1 MPIFNS
7 SNEIGDRVERRDPR
21 KKSSRRLR
29 YIYLRFLRMRG
40 TPAEIARGFSVGV
53 FAGMYPFFGFQ
64 TILAVAVAALLKG
77 TKLAAAAGTWISN
90 PLTYIPIYAFNFQVG
105 RFLLRSNV
113 TFTFTSQSLHQI
125 LQTGADLAWVML
137 VGSTAVGGFVAAIAY
152 IATMPI
158 VRRVRRQMRS
168 RRESKLS
175 KSIQGE

>member
-7 SNEIGDRVERRDPR
+7 SNERGDRTERRDIR
-21 KKSSRRLR
+21 QTSSRRLR

-40 TPAEIARGFSVGV
+40 TPAEIARGLSVGV

-64 TILAVAVAALLKG
+64 TILAVAIAALLKG
-77 TKLAAAAGTWISN
+77 NKLAAAAGTWVSN

-113 TFTFTSQSLHQI
+113 TFAFTNQSLHQI

-137 VGSTAVGGFVAAIAY
+137 VGSTAVGSIVAALAY
-152 IATMPI
+152 AGAMPI
-158 VRRVRRQMRS
+158 VRRFRRQMRS
-168 RRESKLS
+168 RRQNKLA
-175 KSIQGE
+175 KSIRS